1 MSEEQL
7 QAIYYQIQMLESYL
21 ADLIQKERT
30 IVKVIQEASSS
41 IESIG
46 GITEKEHLETLVP
59 LGLGAYAKAK
69 IIPNE
74 KMILNIGA
82 GVAIERDKDSTINYI
97 ESRIKEMQVA
107 LQDTATQKQQVAAK
121 LEQNK
126 QELNNLL
133 QNARKPSK

>member
-21 ADLIQKERT
+21 VDLIQKERT

-46 GITEKEHLETLVP
+46 GIAENEHLETLVP

-82 GVAIERDKDSTINYI
+82 GAAIERDKDSTINYI

-126 QELNNLL
+126 QELNNFL